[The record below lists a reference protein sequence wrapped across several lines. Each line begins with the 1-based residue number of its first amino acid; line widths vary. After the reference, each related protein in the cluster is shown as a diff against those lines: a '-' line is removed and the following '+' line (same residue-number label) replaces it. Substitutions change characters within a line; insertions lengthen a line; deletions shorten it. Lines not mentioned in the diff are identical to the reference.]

1 MRRFYFLKASSSH
14 LVIVHYSG
22 AQHYPFSN
30 HLQHRGT
37 RRKQT
42 ECPSDSVMHSALRN
56 NTMIQHQP
64 NETACVTTECNNEEF
79 LHFWKASPG
88 LVWMPRQLT
97 SQLVCERKLKQ
108 LPSGHMRK
116 ITPNRRCPVIFTSQQ
131 AHIALML
138 QCPQPTVAFSL
149 KNTKTRHHKCQRV
162 TECTLTFIQLCLQTL
177 TLFPLALILTC
188 SSRKS
193 HVDLVLEE
201 TPNESRTLTGTRS
214 FHLVWASKFADAFC
228 CSVKTLSKLN
238 SL

>member
-1 MRRFYFLKASSSH
+1 MRRFCFLKASSSH

-37 RRKQT
+37 RRKQR

-108 LPSGHMRK
+108 LPSGPHEKNHSKQKMSSD
-116 ITPNRRCPVIFTSQQ
+116 I
-131 AHIALML
+131 H
-138 QCPQPTVAFSL
+138 VA
-149 KNTKTRHHKCQRV
+149 
-162 TECTLTFIQLCLQTL
+162 
-177 TLFPLALILTC
+177 A
-188 SSRKS
+188 
-193 HVDLVLEE
+193 
-201 TPNESRTLTGTRS
+201 GTRRFDVTMPTTHCGIFS
-214 FHLVWASKFADAFC
+214 EKHKNKAPQMSEGHRVHFDLYP
-228 CSVKTLSKLN
+228 TLSANTNTISSCTYLDLQQQEVTCRPGPGRN
-238 SL
+238 A